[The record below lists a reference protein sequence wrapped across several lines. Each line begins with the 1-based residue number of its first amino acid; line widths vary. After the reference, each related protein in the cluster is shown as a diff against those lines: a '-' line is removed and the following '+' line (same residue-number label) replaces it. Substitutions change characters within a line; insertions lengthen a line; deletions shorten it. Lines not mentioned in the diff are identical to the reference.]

1 MEMEKHA
8 FLIIAHNE
16 PRVLRTLL
24 RLLDDPRNDAYLLI
38 DARAAALRA
47 EMADWR
53 QERGGFTLLP
63 DPPKVYWGDIS
74 QIEAEYRLF
83 RAAHA
88 AGPYLY
94 YHLIS
99 GVDLPLRPM
108 DDFHRFFAERKGR
121 EFVSTWDDA
130 ANVRDMHR
138 KIDRYHFFTRWKRK
152 GTTAHSLLMPLA
164 NLMLAVQKAVGLR
177 RGAQGWD
184 FRKGSN
190 WVSVTQ
196 DFCEHLLSK
205 EEDVMRRFRHT
216 LCPDE
221 IFVQSVLWSSPFK
234 LRLHKTHGAESE
246 TSLRLIDWK
255 CEGPRP
261 YVWQEKDVPAMLE
274 SGAMFARK
282 FSERHWGAV
291 EAVARYVSGREAL

>member
-1 MEMEKHA
+1 MEKHA

-24 RLLDDPRNDAYLLI
+24 RLLDDPRNDIFLLL
-38 DARAAALRA
+38 DARAKTLRTEFA
-47 EMADWR
+47 RWR
-53 QERGGFTLLP
+53 QKSGGFTLLSH
-63 DPPKVYWGDIS
+63 PPKVYWGDIS

-83 RAAHA
+83 REAHA

-94 YHLIS
+94 YHLLS
-99 GVDLPLRPM
+99 GVDLPLLPM
-108 DDFHRFFAERKGR
+108 DSFHRFFAERKGK
-121 EFVSTWDDA
+121 EFVSFWDDE
-130 ANVRDMHR
+130 ANTRDMHR

-152 GTTAHSLLMPLA
+152 GTLAHSLLAPLA
-164 NLMLAVQKAVGLR
+164 NVLLAVQKAAHLR
-177 RGAQGWD
+177 RKPQGWD

-196 DFCEHLLSK
+196 AFCEHLLSK
-205 EEDVMRRFRHT
+205 EEDVMHRFRHT

-221 IFVQSVLWSSPFK
+221 IFVQSVLSSSPFRDK
-234 LRLHKTHGAESE
+234 VHKAHGAESE
-246 TSLRLIDWK
+246 TSLRLIDWQ

-261 YVWQEKDVPAMLE
+261 YVWQEKDAAAILG
-274 SGAMFARK
+274 SGALFARK

-291 EAVARYVSGREAL
+291 EAVADFVSGMRKS